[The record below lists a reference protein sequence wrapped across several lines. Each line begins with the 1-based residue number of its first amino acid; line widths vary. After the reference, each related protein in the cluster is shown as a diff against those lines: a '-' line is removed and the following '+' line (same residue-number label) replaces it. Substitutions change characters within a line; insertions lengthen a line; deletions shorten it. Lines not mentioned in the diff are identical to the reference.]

1 MTDMT
6 CLADGIVIPD
16 TPGTEGNRNTLVV
29 GSTGSG
35 KSVSIIYPKLLHTYE
50 ASIIVPLS
58 KVDVMKHFST
68 MMKKRNYNVEIM
80 DFINPQ
86 NSTVCYEP
94 LAYINNDEDIKS
106 FALNMVGTQE
116 VRNMEPYWYEA
127 AANVISAEIMLIMQ
141 NAEYAGKKAR
151 FSDVVKLHEVL
162 KLCGSELA
170 YTNLDIFF
178 NTAQRMF
185 PKSNIKQLLS
195 VVSGVAHKTASC
207 ILSIVNNAYG
217 NTFTESIIKTIRLN
231 KRLDIEKI
239 GNKKT
244 VLFVLT
250 STMNKAAHRFINLFY
265 AQVYKSLF
273 EYAQKQPTGRLPI
286 PVHILCDDFCCGCVI
301 KDMDSYISIMRS
313 TGMDVFMLIQ
323 SEAQLRALY
332 GEYAA
337 QTILDN
343 CDNYVYLGG
352 NDISTA
358 RNVAEKINKPVST
371 VLSLSL
377 GDVIVIRRGHKPVT
391 AHRYRTYEDEIYKE
405 NFMET
410 KEVIQNDMDT
420 GNF

>member
-170 YTNLDIFF
+170 YTNLDIF
-178 NTAQRMF
+178 
-185 PKSNIKQLLS
+185 
-195 VVSGVAHKTASC
+195 
-207 ILSIVNNAYG
+207 
-217 NTFTESIIKTIRLN
+217 
-231 KRLDIEKI
+231 
-239 GNKKT
+239 
-244 VLFVLT
+244 
-250 STMNKAAHRFINLFY
+250 
-265 AQVYKSLF
+265 
-273 EYAQKQPTGRLPI
+273 
-286 PVHILCDDFCCGCVI
+286 
-301 KDMDSYISIMRS
+301 
-313 TGMDVFMLIQ
+313 
-323 SEAQLRALY
+323 
-332 GEYAA
+332 
-337 QTILDN
+337 
-343 CDNYVYLGG
+343 
-352 NDISTA
+352 
-358 RNVAEKINKPVST
+358 
-371 VLSLSL
+371 
-377 GDVIVIRRGHKPVT
+377 
-391 AHRYRTYEDEIYKE
+391 
-405 NFMET
+405 
-410 KEVIQNDMDT
+410 
-420 GNF
+420 

>member
-58 KVDVMKHFST
+58 KVDIMERFST

-116 VRNMEPYWYEA
+116 ARNMEPYWYEA

-195 VVSGVAHKTASC
+195 VVSGVAPKTASC

-265 AQVYKSLF
+265 AHVYKSLF

-343 CDNYVYLGG
+343 CDNYVYLPW
-352 NDISTA
+352 
-358 RNVAEKINKPVST
+358 R
-371 VLSLSL
+371 
-377 GDVIVIRRGHKPVT
+377 
-391 AHRYRTYEDEIYKE
+391 
-405 NFMET
+405 
-410 KEVIQNDMDT
+410 Q
-420 GNF
+420 